1 MAKQNQG
8 FRKDLNLE
16 ETTNETVA
24 INNLAGAG
32 IANDLRVIQNNLR
45 NTSTLFCDT
54 LTNGFFSFP
63 NNEFVFTDDDIV
75 GVSSNVTIGVT
86 TLTSNTEYF
95 ICNSNTETQFKLSTT
110 PSTVG
115 INTIIPSDVS
125 VFPIEVTFIRKDAV
139 TQDNIVNFIQPQIQD
154 TDFFSYLGGN
164 SINDTIS
171 GVLSQNETAKFF
183 ISRKYRAD
191 EDRTIGKNLNYEGI
205 VSISDPVNLNVNSTG
220 LSNAKSPG
228 VYIGDTRAFSSDN
241 NPWSEDIPTSA
252 LLTNSTEVSIG
263 ELNFADNITIAG
275 IATTSATS
283 VLATTFTH
291 KLPVIIN
298 GETYYILMLGKS
310 VSYELLTYTTTGN
323 LTVTGNGS
331 NSVNIFKTSGGNGW
345 DNQAYSLVPFTAPCT
360 IEFNK
365 QAASGDNGASYA
377 MIGWNAD
384 PLTNASY
391 TTLDYAS
398 YPYRTD
404 TYVVY
409 HNGSGIVPGTSWS
422 AANKFYIVYGTD
434 GVMRHYNGSKLL
446 YSVNYGVGNTVYV
459 DSSFYS
465 PNATFGGFSNIRVT
479 KFAWNGEN
487 YE

>member
-45 NTSTLFCDT
+45 NISTLSCDT
-54 LTNGFFSFP
+54 VTNGFFSFP

-75 GVSSNVTIGVT
+75 EISANVTIGAT

-110 PSTVG
+110 PSTIG
-115 INTIIPSDVS
+115 INTIIPNDVS
-125 VFPIEVTFIRKDAV
+125 VFPIQVTFIRKDAV

-154 TDFFSYLGGN
+154 ENFSYLGGT
-164 SINDTIS
+164 SINGTIS

-191 EDRTIGKNLNYEGI
+191 EDRTTSKDLNYEGT

-263 ELNFADNITIAG
+263 ELNFADNITIEG
-275 IATTSATS
+275 IAATSATS

-298 GETYYILMLGKS
+298 GETYY
-310 VSYELLTYTTTGN
+310 LL
-323 LTVTGNGS
+323 L
-331 NSVNIFKTSGGNGW
+331 
-345 DNQAYSLVPFTAPCT
+345 
-360 IEFNK
+360 
-365 QAASGDNGASYA
+365 
-377 MIGWNAD
+377 
-384 PLTNASY
+384 
-391 TTLDYAS
+391 
-398 YPYRTD
+398 RT
-404 TYVVY
+404 
-409 HNGSGIVPGTSWS
+409 
-422 AANKFYIVYGTD
+422 
-434 GVMRHYNGSKLL
+434 
-446 YSVNYGVGNTVYV
+446 
-459 DSSFYS
+459 
-465 PNATFGGFSNIRVT
+465 
-479 KFAWNGEN
+479 
-487 YE
+487 

>member
-16 ETTNETVA
+16 ETTNETAA

-45 NTSTLFCDT
+45 NTSTLSCDT
-54 LTNGFFSFP
+54 VTNGFFSFP

-75 GVSSNVTIGVT
+75 EVSANVTIGAT

-110 PSTVG
+110 PSTIG
-115 INTIIPSDVS
+115 INTIIPNNVS
-125 VFPIEVTFIRKDAV
+125 VFPIQITFIRKDAV
-139 TQDNIVNFIQPQIQD
+139 TQDNIINFIQPQIQD
-154 TDFFSYLGGN
+154 TEFFSYLSGS
-164 SINDTIS
+164 SINDTFNRL
-171 GVLSQNETAKFF
+171 LSQNETAKFF
-183 ISRKYRAD
+183 IERKYRKD
-191 EDRTIGKNLNYEGI
+191 EDRTTSKDLNYEGT
-205 VSISDPVNLNVNSTG
+205 VSISDPVNLNINSTG

-252 LLTNSTEVSIG
+252 LLTNSTEVSIA
-263 ELNFADNITIAG
+263 ELNFADNITISG
-275 IATTSATS
+275 IAATSATS

-291 KLPVIIN
+291 KLPAVIN

-310 VSYELLTYTTTGN
+310 VSYESLTYVTTGN
-323 LTVTGNGS
+323 LAITGNGS
-331 NSVNIFKTSGGNGW
+331 GSVNIFKTSGGNAW
-345 DNQAYSLVPFTAPCT
+345 NNQAYSTTPFTAPCT

-377 MIGWNAD
+377 MIGWNSD

-391 TTLDYAS
+391 DTIDYAS
-398 YPYRTD
+398 YPYRAD
-404 TYVVY
+404 NYQVY
-409 HNGSGIVPGTSWS
+409 HNGSLVQNGGTWS
-422 AANKFYIVYGTD
+422 TSNKFYIVYGTD
-434 GVMRHYNGSKLL
+434 GFIRHYNGSKLL
-446 YSVNYGVGNTVYV
+446 YSVNYGTGRTVYL

-465 PNATFGGFSNIRVT
+465 VNSTFGGFSNIRVT
-479 KFAWNGEN
+479 KFTWNGEN